1 MVFCVSCGNQLLGH
15 YCRQCGAEDSQWTAH
30 AQSQVP
36 VLTIP
41 TAELAAEAKKKKSK
55 SRHVSK
61 SAASAAL
68 KSNGSAAGGIDVA
81 QASGHVPGSDV
92 RALPAAIA
100 STASGS
106 PAVNMLAAQG
116 GKKGGGRGKIH
127 AGPGKPPAKTYEATD
142 ADMRGTRSITLFFQV
157 QV

>member
-1 MVFCVSCGNQLLGH
+1 MSAAAAAMVFCVGCGNQLLGR

-41 TAELAAEAKKKKSK
+41 TAELAAAAVAKKKKQSK
-55 SRHVSK
+55 SRKDGK

-68 KSNGSAAGGIDVA
+68 KSNDSAAGGIGVA
-81 QASGHVPGSDV
+81 QTSGHVPESDV

-106 PAVNMLAAQG
+106 PAVTQ
-116 GKKGGGRGKIH
+116 
-127 AGPGKPPAKTYEATD
+127 
-142 ADMRGTRSITLFFQV
+142 
-157 QV
+157 